1 MKKLAII
8 LLGLFPLVLSSC
20 LKEEEDYF
28 DQIHHKNNN
37 YLFYLYKLVDLLFE
51 LEYFVHL
58 NLSHRINNHLL
69 IFLFEY
75 LT

>member
-28 DQIHHKNNN
+28 DIQDNKQ
-37 YLFYLYKLVDLLFE
+37 
-51 LEYFVHL
+51 
-58 NLSHRINNHLL
+58 L
-69 IFLFEY
+69 IIK
-75 LT
+75 